1 MQISIRQKL
10 IIMSIIVL
18 TGNGFI
24 GFVVYESNQ
33 KLLESENWVKH
44 TEQAISQ
51 SSNIQSLAKDLES
64 ASRGFIIT
72 NDSTFLEPLIVS
84 QKVVFENISQL
95 RKLFSDNPLQVKR
108 VDSIRF
114 YMQKRLDF
122 SWQQVELRSKQGL
135 AAAIAY
141 TSTNLGKHY
150 ADRIRQITNAIQQ
163 DEVVLLEQRKQT
175 NERSIVTF
183 DRFSAVMF
191 FLMTL
196 FTVISL
202 LITGRYLL
210 SIQEKEK
217 RAAELII
224 ANKEL
229 AFQNEEKEKRASE
242 LITANQ
248 ELKLQ
253 NQEKE
258 KKASALIIANNE
270 LAFQNKEKENRAAE
284 LIIANKELVFQ
295 YGEKENRASE
305 LIIANKELA
314 FQNTEKE
321 KRAAELIIANKEL
334 AVQNEEKEKR
344 AAELVIT
351 LESRREMNDYLENL
365 INYANAPIIVWNP
378 QYEITRF
385 NKAFEI
391 ITGRKEKEVLGKSL
405 EILFPPSLKVKSM
418 ELIRETL
425 MGARMEVVE
434 ISILHI
440 DGSVRLLQWNSANIA
455 SSDGKSVVATLAQGH
470 DITLRKRAEAEIKKL
485 NETLEQKVID
495 RTEQFEVANKE
506 LEAFSYSVSHDL
518 RAPLRHIGGF
528 VDLLTKNNSAQ
539 LDETGLRY
547 LNIISESSQDMGKL
561 IDALLKFSRLGRTEL
576 LRTNFN
582 SRKAVNQVI
591 KTFEDEL
598 ASRNIEINVSEL
610 PDAKGDESL
619 INQVWINLI
628 SNAIKYSKYKE
639 KAVIDISGKI
649 ENGETIFQVKDNG
662 AGFDMKYADKLFGV
676 FQRLHKAKDF
686 EGIGI
691 GLANVNRIIIRHGG
705 KCWAK
710 SEVDNGATFY
720 FSLPNK

>member
-1 MQISIRQKL
+1 M
-10 IIMSIIVL
+10 IIA
-18 TGNGFI
+18 NK
-24 GFVVYESNQ
+24 E
-33 KLLESENWVKH
+33 
-44 TEQAISQ
+44 
-51 SSNIQSLAKDLES
+51 LAYQ
-64 ASRGFIIT
+64 
-72 NDSTFLEPLIVS
+72 N
-84 QKVVFENISQL
+84 
-95 RKLFSDNPLQVKR
+95 
-108 VDSIRF
+108 
-114 YMQKRLDF
+114 
-122 SWQQVELRSKQGL
+122 
-135 AAAIAY
+135 
-141 TSTNLGKHY
+141 
-150 ADRIRQITNAIQQ
+150 
-163 DEVVLLEQRKQT
+163 
-175 NERSIVTF
+175 
-183 DRFSAVMF
+183 
-191 FLMTL
+191 
-196 FTVISL
+196 
-202 LITGRYLL
+202 
-210 SIQEKEK
+210 QEKEK
-217 RAAELII
+217 RASELII

-229 AFQNEEKEKRASE
+229 AYQNEEKEKRASE